1 MAHYIRLRGKNRTK
15 IKVSPNL
22 KVNRSTEAVVD
33 IDNAAT
39 RRYINDHKGH
49 FWSVPNYDIQI
60 TQQGTAVVATTN
72 SGLVLRAP
80 KDLVIKSVTAW
91 SAVAPATNPIIVDV
105 KRAGT
110 ALGTGTTI
118 FNNAGARP
126 TIATAAVE
134 STGGTSFT
142 SGASTALW
150 SNGEY
155 MRIEVAQVGSAPTG
169 KDVTV
174 QIVADLPI

>member
-1 MAHYIRLRGKNRTK
+1 MAHNVRLRGKNRTK
-15 IKVSPNL
+15 IKVSPTL
-22 KVNRSTEAVVD
+22 RVNRSTEATVD
-33 IDNAAT
+33 IDDAAT
-39 RRYINDHKGH
+39 RRYLNDHKGH

-60 TQQGTAVVATTN
+60 TQLGTAVVATTN

-80 KDLVIKSVTAW
+80 KDLVIKSVKAW

-126 TIATAAVE
+126 TIATADTVSA
-134 STGGTSFT
+134 GGSVFV
-142 SGASTALW
+142 SGAGTALW
-150 SNGEY
+150 SSGEY

-169 KDVTV
+169 KDITV
-174 QIVADLPI
+174 QIVADLPL